1 MELRQLR
8 YLEAVVRHR
17 HFTRA
22 ADELHVAQSALS
34 HQVARLERELGVEL
48 LQRTTRSVEPT
59 EAGLLVA
66 ARARSILAETGALR
80 EEVDELRGLVR
91 GRVTVGAL
99 LFGGELDIPALL
111 ASFTGAYPQIDV
123 GLREGTVQRM
133 VDGLGDGSVDVAFVL
148 EREPRDEFERAPLS
162 SEELAVVM
170 SPAHRLAADSG
181 PLRVGALA
189 DERLIGFER
198 GSSVRQ
204 LVDETFE
211 RAGVNP
217 RIALEGNDLA
227 LVRSLVAEGIGLAIM
242 PRTFAEL
249 PGPPVALRPLTPAL
263 RMTVALWWRRGR
275 HLSPAARAFVQF
287 ARDRATLPAP
297 QAPRRAR
304 VHRAPQARVQDAG
317 GAAPSPP
324 ARRRS

>member
-8 YLEAVVRHR
+8 YFEAVERHR
-17 HFTRA
+17 HFSRA

-34 HQVARLERELGVEL
+34 HQVARLERELGVQL
-48 LQRTTRSVEPT
+48 LARTTRSVEPT
-59 EAGLLVA
+59 QAGSLVA
-66 ARARSILAETGALR
+66 ARARSILAEAGALR

-91 GRVTVGAL
+91 GRVTIGAL

-111 ASFTGAYPQIDV
+111 ASFTSTYPEIDV

-133 VDGLGDGSVDVAFVL
+133 VDGLDDGSIDLAFVL
-148 EREPRDEFERAPLS
+148 ERSPRDEYERAPLS

-170 SPAHRLAADSG
+170 SPGHALAASG
-181 PLRVGALA
+181 PIRIGALA

-204 LVDETFE
+204 VVDEAFAE
-211 RAGVNP
+211 AGVSP

-227 LVRSLVAEGIGLAIM
+227 LVRSLVAEGIGIGIM

-249 PGPPVALRPLTPAL
+249 PGPPVAVSPLSPAL

-275 HLSPAARAFVQF
+275 HLSPAARAFVEF
-287 ARDRATLPAP
+287 SRERAT
-297 QAPRRAR
+297 
-304 VHRAPQARVQDAG
+304 
-317 GAAPSPP
+317 PP
-324 ARRRS
+324 ARQRS

>member
-34 HQVARLERELGVEL
+34 HQVARLEHELGVEL

-66 ARARSILAETGALR
+66 ARARAILAEAGALR

-111 ASFTGAYPQIDV
+111 ASFTTAYPQIDV

-133 VDGLGDGSVDVAFVL
+133 VDGLTDGSIDLAFVL

-170 SPAHRLAADSG
+170 SPDH
-181 PLRVGALA
+181 ALA
-189 DERLIGFER
+189 SAEPIRIRALAEERLIGFER

-211 RAGVNP
+211 RAGLNP

-249 PGPPVALRPLTPAL
+249 PGPPVMLRPLRPAL

-275 HLSPAARAFVQF
+275 VLSPAARAFVQF
-287 ARDRATLPAP
+287 ARERPTRPAP
-297 QAPRRAR
+297 RAPRRAR
-304 VHRAPQARVQDAG
+304 Q
-317 GAAPSPP
+317 
-324 ARRRS
+324 RR

>member
-8 YLEAVVRHR
+8 YFEAVARHR

-22 ADELHVAQSALS
+22 AEELHIAQSALS
-34 HQVARLERELGVEL
+34 HQVARLERELGVQL
-48 LQRTTRSVEPT
+48 LARTTRSVEAT
-59 EAGLLVA
+59 QAGSLVA
-66 ARARSILAETGALR
+66 ARARAILAEAQALR

-91 GRVTVGAL
+91 GRVTIGAL

-111 ASFTGAYPQIDV
+111 ASFTSAYPQIDV

-133 VDGLGDGSVDVAFVL
+133 ADGLGDGSIDLAFVL

-170 SPAHRLAADSG
+170 SPDHALAGSQ
-181 PLRVGALA
+181 PIRIRALA

-217 RIALEGNDLA
+217 RISLEGNDLA

-249 PGPPVALRPLTPAL
+249 PGPPVALRPLRPAL

-287 ARDRATLPAP
+287 ARDRATRPAP
-297 QAPRRAR
+297 QAPGRSRERRG
-304 VHRAPQARVQDAG
+304 PQARLSDADA
-317 GAAPSPP
+317 AAPSPP